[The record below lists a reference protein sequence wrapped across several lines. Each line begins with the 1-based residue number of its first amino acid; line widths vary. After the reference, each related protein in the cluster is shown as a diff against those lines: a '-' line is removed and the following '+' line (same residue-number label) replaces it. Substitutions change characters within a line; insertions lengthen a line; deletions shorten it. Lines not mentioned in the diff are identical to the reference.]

1 MNRKE
6 FLVKTGL
13 TGVGLSLLPHI
24 AFGKESITNQKIN
37 LINSLVA
44 YGEEHLE
51 LSIKKGFFADWSSNE
66 DPHYFLY
73 VSEPDKVEVPK
84 GVKEY
89 FNFGLDK
96 AAAEAKQKEFVKAG
110 KHTLLYSREGAHDFT
125 ITNALL
131 GYSNESIAL
140 LIFHEASHQHF
151 GKRAKLSLSLEEA
164 ACEVMGTFGAKFYA
178 ERNDSIDEKKVKKM
192 VKLIEK
198 AYQVFN
204 DTASKVSSD
213 QASNDRLY
221 HKLES
226 KLFNDFH
233 KSDSFIQQRF
243 IHPVNNA
250 YLLKNLFFARD
261 YQLLKS
267 VAEKDKFINS
277 FLYTLEKLPK
287 NEEKAIL
294 ELKAKANKA

>member
-6 FLVKTGL
+6 FLVKGGL
-13 TGVGLSLLPHI
+13 AGVGLSLLPKI
-24 AFGKESITNQKIN
+24 SFGKESLTNQKIN
-37 LINSLVA
+37 LINALVA
-44 YGEEHLE
+44 YAKEHME
-51 LSIKKGFFADWSSNE
+51 LIVKKDFFADWSSNE

-73 VSEPDKVEVPK
+73 VSEPDRVEAPK
-84 GVKEY
+84 GVNEY
-89 FNFGLDK
+89 LDFGTDK
-96 AAAEAKQKEFVKAG
+96 NAARAKQKEFIEAG

-151 GKRAKLSLSLEEA
+151 GKKAKLSLSLEEA

-178 ERNDSIDEKKVKKM
+178 ERNDTVDIKKVKKL

-204 DTASKVSSD
+204 ETATKVTSD
-213 QASNDRLY
+213 QAANDRLY
-221 HKLES
+221 ARLES

-233 KSDSFIQQRF
+233 KSDAFIQQRF

-250 YLLKNLFFARD
+250 YLLKNLFFSRD
-261 YQLLKS
+261 FQLLKL
-267 VAEKDKFINS
+267 VAEKDKFINT
-277 FLYTLEKLPK
+277 FLYTLESLPK
-287 NEEKAIL
+287 KEDKAI
-294 ELKAKANKA
+294 EALKIKATKA